1 MLLILVRLL
10 ALAILVIGV
19 LFLINPKMMNSYAA
33 FWKKDKRLRLGSVIN
48 LIFGIIFLMAAS
60 QCRVPVVMII
70 MGIMS
75 LVKAVMLFVLGLEK
89 VKAMI
94 TKWESKPAGKVR
106 AFAVIPILI
115 GILLIWAI

>member
-19 LFLINPKMMNSYAA
+19 WFLINPKMMNNYAA
-33 FWKKDKRLRLGSVIN
+33 FWKKDKRLRIGGVIN

-60 QCRVPVVMII
+60 QCKVAIVIII
-70 MGIMS
+70 MGFIA
-75 LVKAVMLFVLGLEK
+75 LVKGIMLFVLGPEK
-89 VKAMI
+89 AKAMI
-94 TKWESKPAGKVR
+94 AKWENKPAGTVR

-115 GILLIWAI
+115 GSLLMWAI